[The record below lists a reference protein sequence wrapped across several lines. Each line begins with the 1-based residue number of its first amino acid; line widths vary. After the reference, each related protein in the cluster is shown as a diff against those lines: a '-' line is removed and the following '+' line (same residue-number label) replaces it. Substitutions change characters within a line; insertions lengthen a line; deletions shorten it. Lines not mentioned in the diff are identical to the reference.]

1 MFRRLGKGQS
11 VRCPNLNNGFISLQF
26 LPGVDGAL
34 EVGFAIAADGVALE
48 ANRAL
53 KPHGAELGA
62 QGGLVVVA
70 AVDSLDELTPVG
82 AVDLGA
88 AGAHAP

>member
-1 MFRRLGKGQS
+1 MRL
-11 VRCPNLNNGFISLQF
+11 FQF
-26 LPGVDGAL
+26 LPSVDGAL
-34 EVGFAIAADGVALE
+34 QVGFAVAADGVALE
-48 ANRAL
+48 ADGAL

-70 AVDSLDELTPVG
+70 AVDILDELTPVG

-88 AGAHAP
+88 AGAPAP